1 MFSTPRRPRVRSRM
15 LRAVT
20 AAACAALVPVAL
32 AGCGSSGSGDAGS
45 AGTASAGADGGLK
58 LVNPGKLTVCTHMAY
73 KPFQF
78 NKDGKIVGFDVDI
91 VDLAA
96 KEMGLEQQIIDI
108 EFQQIWSGAAFKA
121 KKCDIGAAGMTITD
135 ARKKSVAFSEPYFD
149 ATQALLVKKGSSV
162 KDLAALRGKKLGV
175 QTETTGQEYATKN
188 ASANGYE
195 VVVFDD
201 LPLEVNAVKS
211 GRVDAAINDNGVLF
225 DFAKDNPD
233 TEVVAEFDTGEHYGI
248 SAAKDDANATAI
260 LGKVNTAIANAKKD
274 GAYNEIY
281 KKWFGTTPQPAS
293 PAASSAATPNASPSS

>member
-1 MFSTPRRPRVRSRM
+1 MSSSPRRSAARP
-15 LRAVT
+15 RAVRALT
-20 AAACAALVPVAL
+20 AAACAAILPVAL
-32 AGCGSSGSGDAGS
+32 AACGSSGGNAGGSG
-45 AGTASAGADGGLK
+45 GTASSGADGGLQ

-96 KEMGLEQQIIDI
+96 KEMGLEQQIVDI

-121 KKCDIGAAGMTITD
+121 KKCDIGAAGMTITE
-135 ARKKSVAFSEPYFD
+135 ARKNSVAFSEPYFD
-149 ATQALLVKKGSSV
+149 ATQALIVKKGSGIT
-162 KDLAALRGKKLGV
+162 DLAGLKGKKLGV

-188 ASANGYE
+188 AGANGYE
-195 VVVFDD
+195 VMVFDD

-233 TEVVAEFDTGEHYGI
+233 TEVVAEFDTGEQYGI
-248 SAAKDDANATAI
+248 A
-260 LGKVNTAIANAKKD
+260 AKKD
-274 GAYNEIY
+274 DPNAKAILDKINASITKAKSDGAYDEIY
-281 KKWFGTTPQPAS
+281 KQWFGTAPTKATD
-293 PAASSAATPNASPSS
+293 AATPAASPSS